1 MGLTL
6 SSGDGGIMWSG
17 SSSRLTRVG
26 KVLLCLWYIK
36 KPNTRTTASPNI
48 GTTEYSKV
56 CTVLF
61 FVVVEESLVVEMG
74 LVTASVDKIEKNN
87 SINNTYIKSINPPY

>member
-6 SSGDGGIMWSG
+6 SSGDGGIVCSG
-17 SSSRLTRVG
+17 SSSPKTRVG
-26 KVLLCLWYIK
+26 NVVLCLWYIK

-56 CTVLF
+56 CIVLF
-61 FVVVEESLVVEMG
+61 LAVVGESLVVE
-74 LVTASVDKIEKNN
+74 LVLTTVAVEKI
-87 SINNTYIKSINPPY
+87 NTQKPQQIFN